1 MTARPT
7 FDSGFTTPEL
17 SQIFSEEA
25 TVAALL
31 EFEAALALSLADAG
45 IAPQAEAEEVSAA
58 CREGVSD
65 PAAILDSTWET
76 GTPLLALRH
85 EVTAGMSPESA
96 RWFHHGA
103 TTQDA
108 VDTGRGLQSRRG
120 LSILEEGLFGMVRRL
135 VELTAENRDRPQTGR
150 TFLQTALPT
159 TFGLRTA
166 GWLASTL
173 DRIAELRAADASLQ
187 VQLGGSNGTL
197 STYGDRGADV
207 VTALATRLGLRAPDV
222 TWHADRTSTLAL
234 AQTLGRVAGT
244 MGKIATDVAILTSP
258 DIGEIRVRSGGSS
271 SMPGKE
277 NPLDPIRAR
286 AAAAACTGAVAMLG
300 AAPSVELDRGVGGW
314 HVEWLAIPLAFQT
327 CGASVEAMR
336 RCLDSLEVDAAR
348 MESRASGPVSPGIG
362 PQIDA
367 VLARASKTLEAIRG
381 S

>member
-1 MTARPT
+1 VTARPT

-17 SQIFSEEA
+17 SQLFSDQA

-31 EFEAALALSLADAG
+31 EFEAALALSLVDTG
-45 IAPQAEAEEVSAA
+45 IAPQAAAEEVSAA
-58 CREGVSD
+58 CRAGVPD

-76 GTPLLALRH
+76 GTPLLALRQ
-85 EVTAGMSPESA
+85 EVTAGMAPESA
-96 RWFHHGA
+96 QWFHYGA

-108 VDTGRGLQSRRG
+108 VDTGLGLQSRQG
-120 LSILEEGLFGMVRRL
+120 LSILEEGLLRMVRRL
-135 VELTAENRDRPQTGR
+135 VELTTENRDRPQTGR
-150 TFLQTALPT
+150 TFLQPALPT

-173 DRIAELRAADASLQ
+173 DRIAELRAADESLQ

-197 STYGDRGADV
+197 SAYGDRGATV
-207 VTALATRLGLRAPDV
+207 VSALATRLGLRAPDV
-222 TWHADRTSTLAL
+222 TWHADRTSTLSM
-234 AQTLGRVAGT
+234 AQTLGRVAAT

-258 DIGEIRVRSGGSS
+258 EIAEITVRSGGSS
-271 SMPGKE
+271 SMPAKE

-336 RCLDSLEVDAAR
+336 WCLDSVVVDADR
-348 MESRASGPVSPGIG
+348 MESRAPGPVSPAIG

-367 VLARASKTLEAIRG
+367 VLARASKTLETIRG
-381 S
+381 T